1 MTQRVDHLHLRIQ
14 RVKRLVD
21 EAPEPLPVISAPPSH
36 APPSPPSLQQ
46 PLHQPSLPRQ
56 SPTILRPDMHM
67 NTQPW
72 NTVPIHTQ
80 PMSAVER
87 LEREP
92 GVRKLV
98 LVKGHKGLGFSI
110 AGGIGNEHV
119 PGDVGIYVTK
129 IIDGGA
135 ADIDG
140 RLRVGDKLLAVRRLC
155 ICWRRPS
162 PHAQFR
168 STTRV
173 STR

>member
-1 MTQRVDHLHLRIQ
+1 MTRRVDHLHLRIQ
-14 RVKRLVD
+14 RVKRRVD
-21 EAPEPLPVISAPPSH
+21 ASPEPPSVISAPPSY
-36 APPSPPSLQQ
+36 APPPPPSLQQ

-67 NTQPW
+67 NTNTQPW

-92 GVRKLV
+92 GVQKLV

-119 PGDVGIYVTK
+119 PGDVGIYVIK
-129 IIDGGA
+129 IIDEGA

-155 ICWRRPS
+155 IRWR
-162 PHAQFR
+162 
-168 STTRV
+168 
-173 STR
+173 